1 MYDKTEKII
10 YRVPLDTYNISV
22 RAFLRQKGVSG
33 SRFRSIKNNGSFWL
47 NGKLIHAEHTML
59 QAGDIIAYEMPCLVQ
74 NIIPEKLPLDIRY
87 EDEDLLIVNKLA
99 GMLVH
104 PVAGHMRGTLANAV
118 LGYYRE
124 RGWPLA
130 FHAVHRLDRLTS
142 GLVLIAKRPE
152 IQHLLSTKDEQGV
165 KKVRREYL
173 AVANGVL
180 EPPFGTIDVPLA
192 RSPASIITRVA
203 SPTGQKAI
211 THYRTLQVFFTP
223 DGRDAYSLLTVSL
236 VTGRTHQIRAHLS
249 HIGHPLLGD
258 DLYGGS
264 RKFID
269 RQALHAARLQLRH
282 PLTDTEIDIE
292 AELPDDMQKLIA
304 MT

>member
-1 MYDKTEKII
+1 MHK
-10 YRVPLDTYNISV
+10 LWSV
-22 RAFLRQKGVSG
+22 RQ
-33 SRFRSIKNNGSFWL
+33 
-47 NGKLIHAEHTML
+47 LI
-59 QAGDIIAYEMPCLVQ
+59 Y
-74 NIIPEKLPLDIRY
+74 PLI
-87 EDEDLLIVNKLA
+87 
-99 GMLVH
+99 
-104 PVAGHMRGTLANAV
+104 
-118 LGYYRE
+118 
-124 RGWPLA
+124 
-130 FHAVHRLDRLTS
+130 
-142 GLVLIAKRPE
+142 
-152 IQHLLSTKDEQGV
+152 
-165 KKVRREYL
+165 
-173 AVANGVL
+173 
-180 EPPFGTIDVPLA
+180 
-192 RSPASIITRVA
+192 
-203 SPTGQKAI
+203 
-211 THYRTLQVFFTP
+211 TLQVFFTP